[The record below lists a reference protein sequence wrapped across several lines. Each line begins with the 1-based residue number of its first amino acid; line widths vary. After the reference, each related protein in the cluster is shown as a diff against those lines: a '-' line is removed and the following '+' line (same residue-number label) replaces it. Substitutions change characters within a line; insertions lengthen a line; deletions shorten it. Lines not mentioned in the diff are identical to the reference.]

1 MSFRNSLLALPDHY
15 FVASMGGRIPTQIEK
30 LALIEKMLA
39 DQLHLQ
45 TFQNGQYTVILGHV
59 PPLVRITVIRTDD
72 QPVRSW
78 KDLQEIKNIFVG
90 PECEAVE
97 VFPAES
103 RLMDTAN
110 EYHLWAHPNPEFR
123 FPFGFQCARTVIPAN
138 PI

>member
-1 MSFRNSLLALPDHY
+1 MRFRNSLLALPDLY
-15 FVASMGGRIPTQIEK
+15 FAPGMGGRVPSQIEK
-30 LALIEKMLA
+30 LALIEQMLA

-45 TFQNGQYTVILGHV
+45 TFQNGIYTVILGHV
-59 PPLVRITVIRTDD
+59 PPLVRITVIRLDN

-110 EYHLWAHPNPEFR
+110 EYHLWAHPQPGFR
-123 FPFGFQCARTVIPAN
+123 FPFGFECVRTVIQAASA
-138 PI
+138 

>member
-15 FVASMGGRIPTQIEK
+15 FAGSMGGRIPSQIEK

-39 DQLHLQ
+39 EQLLLQ
-45 TFQNGQYTVILGHV
+45 TFQNREYTVILGHV
-59 PPLVRITVIRTDD
+59 PPLVRITVIRIDD
-72 QPVRSW
+72 HPIRSW
-78 KDLQEIKNIFVG
+78 RDLQEIKNIFVG

-110 EYHLWAHPNPEFR
+110 EYHLWAHPDPGFR
-123 FPFGFQCARTVIPAN
+123 FPFGFQCVRTVIPAN
-138 PI
+138 SI